1 MKKRYLSV
9 LLIVLIAALASLYT
23 ANAAPD
29 ISSLR
34 SCRKLYSYSGSSH
47 AYFYGFENRAAYSAE
62 VLPGGVSRSISV
74 DGVIRAVC
82 HDEQSLHALYETSGK
97 YRVASLNMSSGKLTD
112 DALDARSDKVLYFSF
127 AADGKSAFLII
138 NGGTYSKVV
147 RYARGG
153 KQLQSYSMPDGAE
166 CVFVNGGKSYAK
178 SYSGEIFELTD
189 SGRVKRAEL
198 SRYKNFSNAGVGRIY
213 SEDGELISL
222 LNGSTRRER
231 GAFCVQTNRD
241 IFRCDSGK
249 LFAAAGA
256 SSVTLN
262 DNWQLSYK
270 KLESAVS
277 ETHQKSQA
285 QASGGQ
291 AQRTQKLSYPKLPL
305 RNKVVLIEK
314 AGITVTKLKKQYPQI
329 TAVFNGSGKNITSGI
344 IKTGYSLR
352 ADNKD
357 YPIAVKGD
365 VSCNG
370 KVNSTDLREVMKTIL
385 NSATLSTAKN
395 AAADINSDGTIDT
408 RDVALLSQMY

>member
-1 MKKRYLSV
+1 MIKRYLSV
-9 LLIVLIAALASLYT
+9 LLIVLIAVLASLHT

-29 ISSLR
+29 LSSLR

-82 HDEQSLHALYETSGK
+82 HDEHSLHALYETNGK

-112 DALDARSDKVLYFSF
+112 DSLDARSDKVLYFSF

-153 KQLQSYSMPDGAE
+153 RQLQSYSMPDGAE

-189 SGRVKRAEL
+189 SGRIKRAEL
-198 SRYKNFSNAGVGRIY
+198 SRYKEFSNAGVGLIY
-213 SEDGELISL
+213 SEDGALISL
-222 LNGSTRRER
+222 LNSSTRRES
-231 GAFCVQTNRD
+231 GAFCVQTDRD
-241 IFRCDSGK
+241 IFRCGSGK
-249 LFAAAGA
+249 LFAAVGA
-256 SSVTLN
+256 SSATLS
-262 DNWQLSYK
+262 DSWQLSYQT
-270 KLESAVS
+270 LESAVS
-277 ETHQKSQA
+277 ETPPKSQT
-285 QASGGQ
+285 SGGQ
-291 AQRTQKLSYPKLPL
+291 TQRTQTRRYPKLPL
-305 RNKVVLIEK
+305 HNKTVLIEK

-329 TAVFNGSGKNITSGI
+329 IAVFDGNGRNITSGI

-352 ADNKD
+352 ADNRD

-370 KVNSTDLREVMKTIL
+370 KVNSTDLREVMKAIL
-385 NSATLSTAKN
+385 NIVTLNTVKST
-395 AAADINSDGTIDT
+395 AADINSDGIIDT
-408 RDVALLSQMY
+408 RDVALLAQMY

>member
-1 MKKRYLSV
+1 MIKRYLSV
-9 LLIVLIAALASLYT
+9 LLIVLIAVLASLHT

-29 ISSLR
+29 LSSLR

-82 HDEQSLHALYETSGK
+82 HDEHSLHALYETNGK

-112 DALDARSDKVLYFSF
+112 DSLDARSDKVLYFSF

-153 KQLQSYSMPDGAE
+153 RQLQSYSMPDGAE

-189 SGRVKRAEL
+189 SGRIKRAEL
-198 SRYKNFSNAGVGRIY
+198 SRYKEFSNAGVGLIY

-222 LNGSTRRER
+222 LNSSTRRES
-231 GAFCVQTNRD
+231 GAFCVQTDRD
-241 IFRCDSGK
+241 IFRCGSGK
-249 LFAAAGA
+249 LFAAVGA
-256 SSVTLN
+256 SSATLS
-262 DNWQLSYK
+262 DSWQLSYQT
-270 KLESAVS
+270 LESAVS
-277 ETHQKSQA
+277 ETPPKSQT
-285 QASGGQ
+285 SGGQ
-291 AQRTQKLSYPKLPL
+291 TQRTQTRRYPKLPL
-305 RNKVVLIEK
+305 HNKTVLIEK

-329 TAVFNGSGKNITSGI
+329 IAVFDGNGRNITSGI

-352 ADNKD
+352 ADNRD

-370 KVNSTDLREVMKTIL
+370 KVNSTDLREVMKAIL
-385 NSATLSTAKN
+385 NIVTLNTVKST
-395 AAADINSDGTIDT
+395 AADINSDGIIDT
-408 RDVALLSQMY
+408 RDVALLAQMY